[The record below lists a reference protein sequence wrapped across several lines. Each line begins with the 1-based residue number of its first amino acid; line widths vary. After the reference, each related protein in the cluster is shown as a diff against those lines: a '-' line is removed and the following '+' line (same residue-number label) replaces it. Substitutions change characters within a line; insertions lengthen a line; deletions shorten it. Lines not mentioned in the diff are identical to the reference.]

1 LLYARGYLF
10 CAVWCAFGEGQFV
23 DATLDQFVRE
33 LTHSGLMTATEI
45 AAFQQT
51 LPAEC
56 QPTDATALAQR
67 LIEAHRLTEYQVSAI
82 IEGRSADLL
91 FGEYRILDRIG
102 EGGMGIVL
110 KAEHQLTR
118 RVVAV
123 KVLAAGAM
131 RAPNIVQ
138 RFYRELQTAA
148 RLNHPNIV
156 AAYDAGQF
164 KGNHYLVMEFVDGQS
179 LSDLVHQRGP
189 LPLGE
194 TLGYL
199 IQAARGLQYAHE
211 QGIVHR
217 DIKPSNLLVDR
228 QGVVKVLDMGLARL
242 IDTKDASHVES
253 LTRTGLVMGTCDY
266 MAPEQAVDS
275 HRADHRADIYSLGCT
290 LYRLLT
296 GTVPFPADNLMAAL
310 LAHREARVP
319 VLRHIR
325 PDLPPRLDTVFR
337 RMLAKRPGDRY
348 QSMTE
353 VVAAL
358 QDVLRQPRPHGVW
371 FRRWMGALRRWFAI
385 HPGGPSPSRLT
396 PLPKA
401 DLERTISFHS
411 DRGIDAPLQ

>member
-1 LLYARGYLF
+1 M
-10 CAVWCAFGEGQFV
+10 
-23 DATLDQFVRE
+23 DASLDQFVRE

-51 LPAEC
+51 LPADR
-56 QPTDATALAQR
+56 QPADAAALAQR
-67 LIEAHRLTEYQVSAI
+67 LIEAHKLTAYQAAAI
-82 IEGRSADLL
+82 FEGKTAELA

-110 KAEHQLTR
+110 KAEHQMMG

-131 RAPNIVQ
+131 RSPNVVQ
-138 RFYRELQTAA
+138 RFYRELKTAA

-156 AAYDAGQF
+156 GAYDAGQF
-164 KGNHYLVMEFVDGQS
+164 KGNHYLVMEYVEGQS
-179 LSDLVHQRGP
+179 LAEVVHRRGP
-189 LPLGE
+189 LALGE
-194 TLGYL
+194 ALGYL

-211 QGIVHR
+211 QGVVHR

-228 QGVVKVLDMGLARL
+228 QGAVKVLDMGLARL
-242 IDTKDASHVES
+242 MDTKDSSHVES

-290 LYRLLT
+290 MYRLLT
-296 GTVPFPADNLMAAL
+296 GTVPYPADNLMAVL

-319 VLRHIR
+319 SLRHIR
-325 PDLPPRLDTVFR
+325 PDLPARIDAVLR

-353 VVAAL
+353 VIVAL
-358 QDVLRQPRPHGVW
+358 QEVLRQPRPRGVW
-371 FRRWMGALRRWFAI
+371 FRRWVGKLRGWFKL
-385 HPGGPSPSRLT
+385 HPAGPSPSRLT

-401 DLERTISFHS
+401 DLERTISFHCERR
-411 DRGIDAPLQ
+411 DDASVK